1 MASSE
6 NKILI
11 PTDFSEQSLI
21 AIGQSYNLARFS
33 NAKIVLLHVV
43 EDTPSQ
49 AVKNSLEGLA
59 KDITTK
65 SGLEVETMISKGN
78 VYKEIL
84 KVAEEISPKLIFLG
98 LNSSMGFSK
107 VIGQNAF
114 QLIREAN
121 FPVVTIKGKQHK
133 NGCSNIVLPLDLTKT
148 SREKVGKA
156 IEFAKYFNA
165 AIRIISIFTPDE
177 VTFENKLIAYSHQVK
192 KYIKENGVAC
202 SNKTVEG
209 HNKPRIVIDYANK
222 IDADLIVIMNQPDLS
237 VKEMFTGTPA
247 QQVVNLSNIPVV
259 TIRPMDRKDTSNAF
273 MPY

>member
-11 PTDFSEQSLI
+11 PTDFSEQSII

-33 NAKIVLLHVV
+33 NAKIILLHVV
-43 EDTPSQ
+43 DDAVDPST
-49 AVKNSLEGLA
+49 KDKLENLA
-59 KDITTK
+59 KDISSK
-65 SGLEVETMISKGN
+65 SSLEVETMVSKGN

-84 KVAEEISPKLIFLG
+84 KVAEEISPKLIFMG
-98 LNSSMGFSK
+98 LNSTMGLNK
-107 VIGQNAF
+107 LIGLNAF
-114 QLIREAN
+114 QLIRESKY
-121 FPVVTIKGKQHK
+121 PVVTIKGKQHR
-133 NGCSNIVLPLDLTKT
+133 NGCNNIVLPLDLTKT

-165 AIRIISIFTPDE
+165 AIRIISIFSPDE
-177 VTFENKLIAYSHQVK
+177 ISLENKLIAYSHQVK

-222 IDADLIVIMNQPDLS
+222 IEADLIVITNQPDLNI
-237 VKEMFTGTPA
+237 KEIFVGTAA
-247 QQVVNLSNIPVV
+247 QQIVNLSNIPVV
-259 TIRPMDRKDTSNAF
+259 TIRPMERKDTSNAF